1 MAGNKSLLRAKKEK
15 NDEFWTRYI
24 DVETEIEHYVRFDPE
39 QFRGKT
45 ILCPCDDPDRS
56 AFPRWFRDNAERLGI
71 VRVLSSCFVKGGH
84 GRWEDWTPEKT
95 VRGEWEGDGDF
106 RSEEVSALKKR
117 ADIVV
122 TNPPF
127 SLFREFMA
135 WLEPEQG

>member
-1 MAGNKSLLRAKKEK
+1 MAGNAALHRAKKAK
-15 NDEFWTRYI
+15 NDEFWTRYA
-24 DVETEIEHYVRFDPE
+24 DVAEEIEHYVAYDPE

-56 AFPRWFRDNAERLGI
+56 NFPKYFRDNAERLGI
-71 VRVLSSCFVKGGH
+71 VRVLSSCYVKDGH
-84 GRWEDWTPEKT
+84 GKWEDWTPEKCT
-95 VRGEWEGDGDF
+95 RGEWAGDGDF
-106 RSEEVSALKKR
+106 RSEEVSALKAR

-135 WLEPEQG
+135 WLEP